1 MSEIIPAAD
10 LAPTSPP
17 TPPPRKGRPVLAWLV
32 IVGTIA
38 FLLWRNR
45 EAPPSLLEALD
56 LVAMRMQARLYVGLA
71 SLPASGGKLR
81 DVYVQAEKVLNRG
94 GYEQRLRFAVV
105 AGELAGPAE
114 ARKRLRELE
123 QARDQGKVHAS
134 EEDRQLAL
142 LLDRLYAG
150 YEGEPA
156 GRRKPDL
163 SGDELQ
169 ELRQRLGWF
178 GELALAPPGAA
189 DGAERERALAP
200 AQRTFWGFTGFLLA
214 GLFIGFLGFVV
225 LVVMLV
231 LLAVG
236 RLHGGL
242 RTGSRHGGVY
252 AETFALYLLTF
263 IGLSYGLRF
272 IPAGNSRLLLS
283 GVAAVGSLV
292 VLAWPVLRGVP
303 WRQVRQEIGW
313 TAGRRPALEPLVGVG
328 TYAAAVPLFIL
339 GLLVMLVL
347 KGIQDVVQGPPD
359 PFGPSGAPGHP
370 ITAVVNNPSVWLW
383 VQVFLVASVAAPVV
397 EETMFRG
404 VLYRHLREA
413 TGRAGRPLSVVIA
426 AVITSFVFA
435 VIHPQGLL
443 GVPVLMGLAL
453 AFNLAREWRGTLIPA
468 MIAHGINNGAVT
480 LLLYFVAT

>member
-10 LAPTSPP
+10 LPP
-17 TPPPRKGRPVLAWLV
+17 PPPPPEPPRKGQAALAWLV
-32 IVGTIA
+32 IVATIV

-45 EAPPSLLEALD
+45 EAPASLLETLD

-71 SLPASGGKLR
+71 SLPASGGKPR
-81 DVYVQAEKVLNRG
+81 DVYKQAEHTLNRG
-94 GYEQRLRFAVV
+94 GYAQRLRFAVV
-105 AGELAGPAE
+105 AGELVGPAE
-114 ARKRLRELE
+114 ARQRLRELE
-123 QARDQGKVHAS
+123 QAREQGKVHPS
-134 EEDRQLAL
+134 EEERELAR

-150 YEGEPA
+150 YEREPA
-156 GRRKPDL
+156 DHRAPDL
-163 SGDELQ
+163 SAAGRQ
-169 ELRQRLGWF
+169 ELRERLGWF

-189 DGAERERALAP
+189 DKDERERALAP
-200 AQRTFWGFTGFLLA
+200 ARRSFWGFTGFLLT
-214 GLFIGFLGFVV
+214 GFFVGFVGFV
-225 LVVMLV
+225 ILVVMLV

-252 AETFALYLLTF
+252 AETFALYLLVF
-263 IGLSYGLRF
+263 LGLSFGLRYV
-272 IPAGNSRLLLS
+272 PAGNSRLLLS
-283 GVAAVGSLV
+283 GAAAVGSLV

-313 TAGRRPALEPLVGVG
+313 TAGRQPALEPLVGVG
-328 TYAAAVPLFIL
+328 TYAAAVPLFFIGIL
-339 GLLVMLVL
+339 IMLVL
-347 KGIQDVVQGPPD
+347 KGVQELVQGPPD

-370 ITAVVNNPSVWLW
+370 ITAVVNHPSVWLW
-383 VQVFLVASVAAPVV
+383 LQVVLVASVAAPLV

-413 TGRAGRPLSVVIA
+413 TGRAGRALSVVMA
-426 AVITSFVFA
+426 ALITSFVFA

-453 AFNLAREWRGTLIPA
+453 AFNLAREWRGTLVPS

>member
-10 LAPTSPP
+10 LPP
-17 TPPPRKGRPVLAWLV
+17 PPPPPRKGWPVLAWLV
-32 IVGTIA
+32 IVGTIG

-45 EAPPSLLEALD
+45 EAPTSLLETLD
-56 LVAMRMQARLYVGLA
+56 LVAMRMQARLYVGMA
-71 SLPASGGKLR
+71 SLPVSGGKPR
-81 DVYVQAEKVLNRG
+81 DVYKQAEQALNRG
-94 GYEQRLRFAVV
+94 GYEQRLRFAVL
-105 AGELAGPAE
+105 AGELAGPDE

-123 QARDQGKVHAS
+123 QVREQGKVLPS
-134 EEDRQLAL
+134 EADLELAR

-150 YEGEPA
+150 YEREPEG
-156 GRRKPDL
+156 GRTPDL
-163 SGDELQ
+163 SAAEQQ

-178 GELALAPPGAA
+178 GDLALAPPGAA
-189 DGAERERALAP
+189 DQAGRERILAP
-200 AQRTFWGFTGFLLA
+200 ARRTFWAFSGALLA
-214 GLFIGFLGFVV
+214 GLFIGLVGFVV
-225 LVVMLV
+225 LVTMLV

-242 RTGSRHGGVY
+242 RTGAPHGGVY
-252 AETFALYLLTF
+252 AETFALYLLAF
-263 IGLSYGLRF
+263 LGLSYGLSF
-272 IPAGNSRLLLS
+272 VPAGNSRLLLS
-283 GVAAVGSLV
+283 GVAAVGSLW

-313 TAGRRPALEPLVGVG
+313 TAGRQPALEPLLGVG
-328 TYAAAVPLFIL
+328 TYAAAVPLFFI
-339 GLLVMLVL
+339 GLLVSLAL
-347 KGIQDVVQGPPD
+347 KGAQELIQGPPD

-413 TGRAGRPLSVVIA
+413 TGRAGRALSVVIGA
-426 AVITSFVFA
+426 LITSFVFA

-453 AFNLAREWRGTLIPA
+453 AFNLAREWRGTLVPA

-480 LLLYFVAT
+480 LLLYYVAT